1 MTRVRLRSVLLG
13 LSLAWFGWTL
23 WSAHTNIIGAGDELN
38 AVLQAADALP
48 VVISA
53 AVLSGAASSMAVLG
67 WLSNANWAP
76 LRQATRLRVRDRLR
90 WPLAVG
96 VGALVGA
103 LALGLVLLGYGHRS
117 SIVVLAVAVLVAAVL
132 GGALGALKPGELAS
146 AGVAGTLAVFLVS
159 VALHSFPGQLM
170 RLFGAGSSPGS
181 VLSAATR
188 LALTTSLV
196 GGVLAGLLAFWLLYR
211 SCKTRRFLAYL
222 AAGAFPGLVLLL
234 AELVTRVGGAQLFHI
249 VSGLSSGD
257 QTLVDYW
264 ANTRLDHALVV
275 LFVGAITAL
284 LCFGRSL
291 PAKQPTAPASGK
303 AATKPAK
310 VTGASRPAR

>member
-1 MTRVRLRSVLLG
+1 MRRVRSVLLG
-13 LSLAWFGWTL
+13 LSLVWFGWTL
-23 WSAHTNIIGAGDELN
+23 WSAHDNITSAGDELD

-53 AVLSGAASSMAVLG
+53 AVLAGAASSMAALG
-67 WLSNANWAP
+67 WWP
-76 LRQATRLRVRDRLR
+76 VHDRLR

-103 LALGLVLLGYGHRS
+103 LALGLVFLGYGHRS

-146 AGVAGTLAVFLVS
+146 TGVAGTLAVFLAS
-159 VALHSFPGQLM
+159 IALHSFPGQLM
-170 RLFGAGSSPGS
+170 HLFGAGSSPGS

-196 GGVLAGLLAFWLLYR
+196 GGVLAGVLAFWLLRR
-211 SCKTRRFLAYL
+211 SGTGRRFLAYL

-234 AELVTRVGGAQLFHI
+234 AELVTRVGGAQMFHI

-275 LFVGAITAL
+275 LFVGAIVAL
-284 LCFGRSL
+284 LCYGRGL
-291 PAKQPTAPASGK
+291 PAKPPVQAAP
-303 AATKPAK
+303 TKPA
-310 VTGASRPAR
+310 GAKPAKIS

>member
-1 MTRVRLRSVLLG
+1 MTRVRKVLLG
-13 LSLAWFGWTL
+13 LSLVWFGWTL
-23 WSAHTNIIGAGDELN
+23 WSAHDNITGAGDRLN

-53 AVLSGAASSMAVLG
+53 AVLAGAASSMAVLS
-67 WLSNANWAP
+67 WRP
-76 LRQATRLRVRDRLR
+76 VRDRLR

-103 LALGLVLLGYGHRS
+103 VALGLVLLGYGHRS
-117 SIVVLAVAVLVAAVL
+117 SIVVLAVAVLSAAVL
-132 GGALGALKPGELAS
+132 GGVLGAVKPGEVAG
-146 AGVAGTLAVFLVS
+146 AGVAGTLTVFLVS
-159 VALHSFPGQLM
+159 IALHSFPGQLM
-170 RLFGAGSSPGS
+170 HLFGAGSSPSS

-188 LALTTSLV
+188 LALTTSLL

-222 AAGAFPGLVLLL
+222 AAGAFPGAVLLL
-234 AELVTRVGGAQLFHI
+234 AELVTRLGGAQLFHI

-275 LFVGAITAL
+275 LFAGAITAL
-284 LCFGRSL
+284 LCFGRTL
-291 PAKQPTAPASGK
+291 PG
-303 AATKPAK
+303 KPAA
-310 VTGASRPAR
+310 VSARGRSAR

>member
-23 WSAHTNIIGAGDELN
+23 WSAHTNITGAGDELN

-53 AVLSGAASSMAVLG
+53 SVLAGAASSMTALG
-67 WLSNANWAP
+67 W
-76 LRQATRLRVRDRLR
+76 RRVDDRLR
-90 WPLAVG
+90 WPLALG

-103 LALGLVLLGYGHRS
+103 LALGLVLLGYGHRT
-117 SIVVLAVAVLVAAVL
+117 SIVALAVAVLAAAVL

-146 AGVAGTLAVFLVS
+146 AGVAGTLVVFLVS
-159 VALHSFPGQLM
+159 IALHSFPGQLM
-170 RLFGAGSSPGS
+170 RLFGAGGSPGS

-222 AAGAFPGLVLLL
+222 AAGAFPGVVLLL
-234 AELVTRVGGAQLFHI
+234 AELVTRVGGAQLFHV

-275 LFVGAITAL
+275 LFVGAITAV

-291 PAKQPTAPASGK
+291 PPK
-303 AATKPAK
+303 AAPRVKSAK
-310 VTGASRPAR
+310 SAKSAKATGAGRPAR